1 MFLTDQLV
9 FLQMQK
15 TACSHI
21 SEILKDYFNGKQIG
35 KHGPLTF
42 DPGDRRILGSIRN
55 PYDWYVSLWS
65 YGCIGKGAIHS
76 RLTNSRGSAIRM
88 LLRER
93 VRRPADWPVLAP
105 ILRAEVARD
114 PRQFR
119 ALYND
124 PNDPEL
130 FRAWLRRVLDGPQR
144 PFLEGDYPF
153 LPLADRVGLMS
164 YRFLHLFT
172 RYDAWEAKRRTLR
185 DPVAVRAFY
194 DEAAICSEFVRT
206 ERLEEDLAAVLRGL
220 GIRVTANDLRRDKVN
235 VSNHRPSADYFD
247 NETAALVAD
256 RDWLIC
262 ELFGYGVNDS
272 KAA

>member
-1 MFLTDQLV
+1 LTDQLV

-76 RLTNSRGSAIRM
+76 RLTNSRGSAIRR

-124 PNDPEL
+124 PND
-130 FRAWLRRVLDGPQR
+130 RSCSAHGC
-144 PFLEGDYPF
+144 GAYST
-153 LPLADRVGLMS
+153 DRSG
-164 YRFLHLFT
+164 RF
-172 RYDAWEAKRRTLR
+172 WK
-185 DPVAVRAFY
+185 
-194 DEAAICSEFVRT
+194 AIT
-206 ERLEEDLAAVLRGL
+206 
-220 GIRVTANDLRRDKVN
+220 
-235 VSNHRPSADYFD
+235 PSCH
-247 NETAALVAD
+247 
-256 RDWLIC
+256 WLI
-262 ELFGYGVNDS
+262 GSG
-272 KAA
+272 